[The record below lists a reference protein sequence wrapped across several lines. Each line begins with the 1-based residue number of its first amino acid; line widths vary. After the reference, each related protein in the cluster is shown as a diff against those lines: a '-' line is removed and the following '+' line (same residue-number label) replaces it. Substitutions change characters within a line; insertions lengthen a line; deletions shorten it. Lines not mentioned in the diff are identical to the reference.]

1 MKINTLIY
9 LFGKYLYYGNRG
21 WETVKTHGI
30 ETESYNW
37 Y

>member
-21 WETVKTHGI
+21 WETVKTR
-30 ETESYNW
+30 EN
-37 Y
+37 